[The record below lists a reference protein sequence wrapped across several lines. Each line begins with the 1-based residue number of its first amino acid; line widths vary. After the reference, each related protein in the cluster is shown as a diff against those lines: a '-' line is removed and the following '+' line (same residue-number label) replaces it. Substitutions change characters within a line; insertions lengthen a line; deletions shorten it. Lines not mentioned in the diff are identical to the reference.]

1 VSYRQ
6 APVFMA
12 GGFSDTMEVAAPWSR
27 LLELYH
33 GVRRALGRHVLV
45 MAHLSHAYP
54 DGCSIYFTFAGSA
67 PTDAACERLY
77 DRAWNDAL
85 EAAVAAGG
93 SLSHHHGIG
102 RSKAD
107 KLGAELGIGVDLL
120 GAVRS
125 ANDPAGI
132 FNPGNLRPPRGFRSP
147 EAAPVPPTPRLDM
160 RSQLVHVG
168 GHTTLEELA
177 RMLAAHGLGLGLE
190 RDGVGSTSGWMQ
202 APIAAWLAAG
212 APGGPDPW
220 LDPVDHLV
228 AGYSVTLHSGQV
240 FDRPPG
246 PRRAVGP
253 DLGCLFFGMADRVG
267 RFRSA
272 HLRVRGAR
280 TARPLLTRLERS
292 PALAAAE
299 AAWIDRTVEAAKR
312 V

>member
-1 VSYRQ
+1 
-6 APVFMA
+6 
-12 GGFSDTMEVAAPWSR
+12 
-27 LLELYH
+27 
-33 GVRRALGRHVLV
+33 VLV

-67 PTDAACERLY
+67 STDADCERLY
-77 DRAWNDAL
+77 DRAWHDAL

-107 KLGAELGIGVDLL
+107 KLGAELGVGVDLL

-125 ANDPAGI
+125 ASDPAGI
-132 FNPGNLRPPRGFRSP
+132 LNPGNMRPPRGRGAP
-147 EAAPVPPTPRLDM
+147 EAAPVPATPRLDR
-160 RSQLVHVG
+160 RSELVHVG
-168 GHTTLEELA
+168 GHTTLEELEQ
-177 RMLAAHGLGLGLE
+177 MLAAHELGLGLD
-190 RDGVGSTSGWMQ
+190 RHGDRSARPWLQ
-202 APIAAWLAAG
+202 ASIASWLAAG

-228 AGYSVTLHSGQV
+228 AGYSVTLGSGQV

-253 DLGCLFFGMADRVG
+253 DLGCLFFGMDARVG

-280 TARPLLTRLERS
+280 LARPLLTRLERS
-292 PALAAAE
+292 PALASDE
-299 AAWIDRTVEAAKR
+299 AAWIDRTLAAAAA